1 MKDLLARIADREW
14 VGPGVPPIFLTG
26 SSIEGSGR
34 GKANEQTCT
43 VGVSP

>member
-1 MKDLLARIADREW
+1 MTEQLARIASREW

-26 SSIEGSGR
+26 SSMEGSGR
-34 GKANEQTCT
+34 DKANEQART